1 MTASQPEQAPK
12 RRSFT
17 SDLGLLIVIPLVCI
31 LTYVFYHR
39 WTDLLGM
46 GGGVLLGIVLALVLW
61 NGELRTMNAFE
72 AALETLAV
80 GGFVFLFLSF
90 WGVLGRVQIL
100 LSLLAMALMS
110 VFWGFLLVR
119 ALGKRSSMP

>member
-1 MTASQPEQAPK
+1 MTASKPDQAPK

-17 SDLGLLIVIPLVCI
+17 SDLGLLIAIPLVCI
-31 LTYVFYHR
+31 LTYVFYNR
-39 WTDLLGM
+39 WTDLLGI

-61 NGELRTMNAFE
+61 NGELRTMNAVE

-90 WGVLGRVQIL
+90 WGALGRVQIL

-110 VFWGFLLVR
+110 VFWGFLLAR

>member
-1 MTASQPEQAPK
+1 MASKTEPAPK

-17 SDLGLLIVIPLVCI
+17 SDLGLLIAIPLVCL
-31 LTYVFYHR
+31 LTYIFYNR
-39 WTDLLGM
+39 WTDLVGI
-46 GGGVLLGIVLALVLW
+46 GGGVLLGIILALVLW
-61 NGELRTMNAFE
+61 RGELRTMNAVE

-90 WGVLGRVQIL
+90 WGLLGRVQVV

-110 VFWGFLLVR
+110 VFWAFLLVR
-119 ALGKRSSMP
+119 VLGKRSSTS